1 MRDEAERRTYAAL
14 QATAVVVGTCYR
26 SASAVQSVK
35 CVSMEGRKKMA
46 AVHSERIDAG
56 EPKFPAADPI
66 LVVENIVKR
75 FETPDG
81 VLTAVDHV
89 SLTVAP
95 GEFVGVIGPSGCGKS
110 TLFNVIGGLLDGYDG
125 TVMVAGERM
134 RGPHPAI
141 GMIFQEESTFPWRNL
156 IDNVA
161 FPLEIMGLPRAERY
175 ERARQFVKLVGLEG
189 FERRY
194 PAELSGGMRQRVSMA
209 RTLAA
214 QPKILLMDEPF
225 ASLDEQTRLLL
236 GDKVLQI
243 QQQLKQ
249 TTLLITHNIT
259 EAVQL
264 SDRIV
269 VMTYRPGKVKRMV
282 EIRLPRP
289 RTSEIVSSEAFGRY
303 VAQIWS
309 DLREEASRGLDDEES
324 RKLREAEKR

>member
-225 ASLDEQTRLLL
+225 AALDEQTRLLL

-264 SDRIV
+264 SDRIA
-269 VMTYRPGKVKRMV
+269 VMTYRPGQVKRMV
-282 EIRLPRP
+282 EIALPRP
-289 RTSEIVSSEAFGRY
+289 RSSEIVSSEAFGRY

-309 DLREEASRGLDDEES
+309 DLREEASRGLSDEEMG
-324 RKLREAEKR
+324 KLREGERR